1 MVSIGIV
8 QVVDDKSDTLR
19 YTMLHGIP
27 RSDVVLPQTVVDD
40 ILDAQTEVTRCMERC
55 QLLKNALLSG
65 SKNSR
70 ELLKRILLQYP
81 EITNDPIYVAA
92 LRNVHVDVAAMERE
106 RLKQQRMLE
115 EEETTKEGEGDTL
128 TEPNPDTPVERAV
141 TKLEPETAK
150 AKDESPVL

>member
-1 MVSIGIV
+1 MTIGIV
-8 QVVDDKSDTLR
+8 QVVDDRSDTVR
-19 YTMLHGIP
+19 YAMLHGIP

-55 QLLKNALLSG
+55 QLLKNAMLLS

-70 ELLKRILLQYP
+70 ELLKQILLRYP

-92 LRNVHVDVAAMERE
+92 LRNVHVDVAAVERE

-115 EEETTKEGEGDTL
+115 EEETMKEGAGDT
-128 TEPNPDTPVERAV
+128 PADQKPDAPVESPAAQ
-141 TKLEPETAK
+141 LESET